1 MTYSIRPA
9 TSADVP
15 ALLDLHNWSIAEL
28 DGTWIE
34 RPETLAGR
42 TRWFEERMAADFPV
56 LVAED
61 EAGKVVG
68 YGAYGTFRG
77 RDGYDLTVEHS
88 IYVYPH
94 AQGHGLG
101 HRFLDMLVDIAR
113 KRGRHLMVAI
123 IDAENRVSIDLHEK
137 HGFVR
142 GGALP
147 QAGKKKGKWRDQV
160 TLYLLLDDRDAPPA

>member
-1 MTYSIRPA
+1 MTYTIRPA
-9 TSADVP
+9 SSADIP

-34 RPETLAGR
+34 KPETLEGR
-42 TRWFEERMAADFPV
+42 TKWFNDRMAADFPV

-61 EAGKVVG
+61 AAGQVVG
-68 YGAYGTFRG
+68 YASYGTYRG

-88 IYVYPH
+88 IYIYPH

-101 HRFLDMLVDIAR
+101 RRFLDMLVDIAR
-113 KRGRHLMVAI
+113 ERGKHMMVAI
-123 IDAENRVSIDLHEK
+123 IDAQNRISIVLHEK
-137 HGFVR
+137 SGFVQ

-160 TLYLLLDDRDAPPA
+160 TLYLLLDDREAPGA